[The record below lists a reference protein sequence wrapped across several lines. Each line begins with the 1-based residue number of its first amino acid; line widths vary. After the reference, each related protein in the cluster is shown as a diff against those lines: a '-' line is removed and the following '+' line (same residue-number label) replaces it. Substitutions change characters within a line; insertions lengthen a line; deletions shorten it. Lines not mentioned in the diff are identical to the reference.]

1 MIIGKP
7 LAYRHSLLIGMS
19 MIPAML
25 VSAPALAQSDTAANA
40 GTQDIVVT
48 AQRKEEKLSKV
59 PVSVVAFGGEALK
72 SRNITSEQD
81 MASLV
86 PGLQV
91 KNGQNSNQLSFS
103 MRGQTLDPFSGTS
116 PAVLTYLNEAP
127 YNPGNTATSFF
138 DLGSI
143 QVLKGP
149 QGTLFGRNATGGA
162 VLYSTPLPGDD
173 VSGFIILRG
182 AQRDFGQVQGAVD
195 VPLAPGKFVARIA
208 FDATKGNGYITNVNT
223 GNTLGDKDSK
233 SIRGTFL
240 FTPSDTVKNV
250 TVVQYDKVAGT
261 EGAGNLWSYNSVP
274 TNPNDPTTQFTSN
287 GTTHLAN
294 TYGSVLT
301 HSLASLYGNPW
312 NNGPAAP
319 GTFPGGVE
327 GYAAWSHANPYKSW
341 VQYDLPHHA
350 ENAFVSN
357 TTEVKLGTDTKLKN
371 IFSWMHGYADTP
383 GNLADGPFGAM
394 WLYNTPN
401 NGTGLS
407 GTAPGGEVFHSETV
421 SDELQIQ
428 GKAADGR
435 LDYTAGVFYSHETR
449 HELIPILVGND
460 LVDVNGNP
468 VAPANNVDYT
478 YNNTETSKAIF
489 AQTSYKITDALTAT
503 LGGRY
508 TWESMG
514 FSEAPGNVYDTYNTL
529 LNTNL
534 YNTSPEHKNLS
545 APAWT
550 FSLNYQLDNHNMVYF
565 DQRGSFRSGNFNG
578 TVSPDNLVH
587 GDLTTARAN
596 SFGNEYAHDFEVG
609 YKFNGRLG
617 DAPVTFDIAAYDEI
631 VKNAQHAIYALVGGA
646 PAGFT
651 VNVPESI
658 TKGFEVDGSVG
669 LTTWLDLG
677 FNLAYTDAK
686 YTRGRVDLSALTGT
700 PGYVVTLDSY
710 PDSPK
715 WSGSASADIKFP
727 VDEKLGK
734 IDLRTDYY
742 AQTHT
747 AFSST
752 NGSITP
758 MTTLPGYSTI
768 AMRLSWKDIEQTKV
782 SAALYVRNLT
792 DKLYYAAGYALG
804 ASSGLNTAYAGEPRT
819 FGGELSVKF

>member
-81 MASLV
+81 MGSLV

-127 YNPGNTATSFF
+127 YNPGNTATDFF

-162 VLYSTPLPGDD
+162 VLYSTPMPGDD
-173 VSGFIILRG
+173 VSGFVILRG
-182 AQRDFGQVQGAVD
+182 GQRDFGQVQGAVD

-233 SIRGTFL
+233 SIR
-240 FTPSDTVKNV
+240 
-250 TVVQYDKVAGT
+250 GT

-428 GKAADGR
+428 GKALDGR
-435 LDYTAGVFYSHETR
+435 LDYTAGVFYSHEVR

-534 YNTSPEHKNLS
+534 YNT
-545 APAWT
+545 
-550 FSLNYQLDNHNMVYF
+550 
-565 DQRGSFRSGNFNG
+565 
-578 TVSPDNLVH
+578 
-587 GDLTTARAN
+587 
-596 SFGNEYAHDFEVG
+596 
-609 YKFNGRLG
+609 
-617 DAPVTFDIAAYDEI
+617 
-631 VKNAQHAIYALVGGA
+631 
-646 PAGFT
+646 
-651 VNVPESI
+651 
-658 TKGFEVDGSVG
+658 
-669 LTTWLDLG
+669 
-677 FNLAYTDAK
+677 
-686 YTRGRVDLSALTGT
+686 
-700 PGYVVTLDSY
+700 
-710 PDSPK
+710 
-715 WSGSASADIKFP
+715 
-727 VDEKLGK
+727 
-734 IDLRTDYY
+734 
-742 AQTHT
+742 
-747 AFSST
+747 
-752 NGSITP
+752 
-758 MTTLPGYSTI
+758 
-768 AMRLSWKDIEQTKV
+768 
-782 SAALYVRNLT
+782 
-792 DKLYYAAGYALG
+792 
-804 ASSGLNTAYAGEPRT
+804 
-819 FGGELSVKF
+819 